1 MKMKADFVLIEPLQ
15 WNVVKRG
22 RILLPDNSEEKKL
35 FGHGIVREVGPG
47 LWLQSGTQCKVE
59 VDVGNRVLYFK
70 AGAKDIEVAQRST
83 HTKNKTMHL
92 ISEPQIIAVLEDGD
106 FDFEQETDNATT

>member
-22 RILLPDNSEEKKL
+22 RILLPDNSDEKKL
-35 FGHGIVREVGPG
+35 FGHGRVQEVGPG

-59 VDVGNRVLYFK
+59 VDVGDKVLYFK
-70 AGAKDIEVAQRST
+70 AGAKEIEVGKVS
-83 HTKNKTMHL
+83 MHL

-106 FDFEQETDNATT
+106 FETEQETDSAKKKISES

>member
-1 MKMKADFVLIEPLQ
+1 MKMKADFVLVEPLI
-15 WNVVKRG
+15 WTEVKRG
-22 RILLPDNSEEKKL
+22 RILLPDNAAAKQR

-47 LWLQSGTQCKVE
+47 LWLQSRTRCKVE
-59 VDVGNRVLYFK
+59 VEVGDRVLYFK
-70 AGAKDIEVAQRST
+70 ERADDFDVGKIP
-83 HTKNKTMHL
+83 MHL